1 MAVNTNPNTTLH
13 TIGSKWNYC
22 TGDIAARGTCGGNEF
37 SFHLMVLV
45 RSMVRWIK
53 SSQIELMLLINA
65 GECDLINEQVDG
77 THNPHT
83 HTTLIFWQIPAFL
96 LDGLSQSARFFA
108 SLSTWGK
115 PTGRADY
122 DQTGSIVCQHEHH
135 QRRGFLNKRKRTT
148 PCLGMQIQIMIVL
161 KCKMM
166 RWWEDERKRAW
177 LWIEANE
184 LLHDCSMNERVEQ
197 EEV

>member
-45 RSMVRWIK
+45 RSMVHWIK
-53 SSQIELMLLINA
+53 SSQIELMLINA

-83 HTTLIFWQIPAFL
+83 HDAYLLADSCFPAWWFEPKRAL
-96 LDGLSQSARFFA
+96 FRFNLDMRQTYWSSRLWSDWLNRLPTRASSSTSWFFKQKEENDTMFGNA
-108 SLSTWGK
+108 NPDHDCTQVQ
-115 PTGRADY
+115 D
-122 DQTGSIVCQHEHH
+122 DE
-135 QRRGFLNKRKRTT
+135 
-148 PCLGMQIQIMIVL
+148 
-161 KCKMM
+161 MM
-166 RWWEDERKRAW
+166 RGWEE
-177 LWIEANE
+177 E
-184 LLHDCSMNERVEQ
+184 SMTLNWS
-197 EEV
+197 